1 MFYIFKFAYCIF
13 NIDFLR
19 YEFFFYMYMY
29 VFVLEK
35 LFKLVGFL
43 KVDDIIED

>member
-13 NIDFLR
+13 NIDIFFL
-19 YEFFFYMYMY
+19 YVY